1 MTAAALSH
9 SGALPWGAPHARPDR
24 HLHAVPRRTTPAHQR
39 RGRTGDPVRLTRR
52 GRLVV
57 TLSLLAAV
65 AVTPPTVLAVVAPA
79 EAGTEVVV
87 RSGQTLS
94 ELAALHLPQARRDLA
109 IVQIQR
115 ANALSSNEIQV
126 GQVLQIPSP

>member
-9 SGALPWGAPHARPDR
+9 SGALPWGAPPARGGR
-24 HLHAVPRRTTPAHQR
+24 HLHAVPSKATQSHTRLR
-39 RGRTGDPVRLTRR
+39 RTGDPVRLTRR
-52 GRLVV
+52 GRLAV
-57 TLSLLAAV
+57 TLSMLAAL
-65 AVTPPTVLAVVAPA
+65 AVTPPTVLAMVAPA
-79 EAGTEVVV
+79 EAGTEVMV

-94 ELAALHLPQARRDLA
+94 ELAATHLPQARRDLA

-115 ANALSSNEIQV
+115 ANELSSNEIQV